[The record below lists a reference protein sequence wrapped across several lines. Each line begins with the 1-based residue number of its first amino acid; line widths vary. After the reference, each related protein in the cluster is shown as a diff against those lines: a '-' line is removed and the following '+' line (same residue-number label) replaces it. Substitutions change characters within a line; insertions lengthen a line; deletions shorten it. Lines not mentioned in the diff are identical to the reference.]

1 MFEAL
6 PEEHYE
12 TAWTMCQIGRA
23 CFEMVK
29 YPEAAQAFERARSLD
44 PSRLEVKYLF
54 PDDSARDS
62 VLSYVFV
69 IVSFC
74 YQLRLLLP

>member
-1 MFEAL
+1 MFGNKGFLQKALAVFESL

-44 PSRLEVKYLF
+44 PSRLEVSKATV
-54 PDDSARDS
+54 SG
-62 VLSYVFV
+62 LS
-69 IVSFC
+69 
-74 YQLRLLLP
+74 